1 LWAKNLH
8 FGLFLS
14 TTSTMLGRKESVDVP
29 KTFVAFLSLHG
40 CLSGKGRLFR
50 PLGITLGLWFGNL
63 WLGIGMGMGMHL
75 CSRVGIF
82 GWGLGWV
89 FGTWAWVWA
98 GRHYLEIEGD
108 DLVRWLDFSYLV
120 ISDGIAI
127 ACI

>member
-1 LWAKNLH
+1 LH

-98 GRHYLEIEGD
+98 GRHYLEIDPRMREMIWFGD
-108 DLVRWLDFSYLV
+108 
-120 ISDGIAI
+120 
-127 ACI
+127 

>member
-1 LWAKNLH
+1 VGPKSGAKLRGGIGLH

-63 WLGIGMGMGMHL
+63 WLGIGMGAGNASLFTSGHFWL
-75 CSRVGIF
+75 
-82 GWGLGWV
+82 GL
-89 FGTWAWVWA
+89 GTWAWVWA
-98 GRHYLEIEGD
+98 GRHYLEIDPRMREITWVG
-108 DLVRWLDFSYLV
+108 
-120 ISDGIAI
+120 G
-127 ACI
+127 